1 MPTDI
6 LDVADQLENK
16 DVRARAVQIK
26 EKLTAMAESQLP
38 SKMGRV
44 YTNIVLSCM
53 TCLDPDNSRFG
64 DESNFTD
71 EDGILVGVRYIE
83 KVSQIISFLSIRLI
97 NFRSYTRLRNL
108 CFSSTMVP
116 PKSSA

>member
-1 MPTDI
+1 MPTAI
-6 LDVADQLENK
+6 LDVAEQLENK
-16 DVRARAVQIK
+16 DVRARASQIK
-26 EKLTAMAESQLP
+26 EKLIAMAESQLP

-71 EDGILVGVRYIE
+71 ADGILVGVRYIE
-83 KVSQIISFLSIRLI
+83 KVSQVRI
-97 NFRSYTRLRNL
+97 
-108 CFSSTMVP
+108 FSSMRLTNFQVLYQIEELVF
-116 PKSSA
+116 